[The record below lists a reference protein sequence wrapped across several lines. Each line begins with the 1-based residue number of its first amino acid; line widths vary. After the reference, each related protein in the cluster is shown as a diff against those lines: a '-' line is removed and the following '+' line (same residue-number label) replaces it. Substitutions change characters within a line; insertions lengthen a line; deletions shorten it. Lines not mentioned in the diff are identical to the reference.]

1 MELMV
6 IKNAFVIGTLLY
18 LICNKE
24 KNRVQLSITVTVM
37 YIFANCISIQLQKN
51 FYSIGILLCGLEA
64 YFVRVLLCVK
74 MTEEGEKTYIKSM
87 FY

>member
-18 LICNKE
+18 LICDKE

-51 FYSIGILLCGLEA
+51 FYSIGILLCGLESL
-64 YFVRVLLCVK
+64 FCESSFMCENDRGRR
-74 MTEEGEKTYIKSM
+74 EDIH
-87 FY
+87 

>member
-18 LICNKE
+18 LICDKE